1 MATIQLGNTQLA
13 YEERGTG
20 ETVILIHGGFSDMRT
35 WEANLEAFRERYR
48 VITYSRR
55 YHWPNDR
62 IPESADYVQQQHVE
76 DLEQLMGLLGTGP
89 AHLVGN
95 SYGGLIALDLAIRQP
110 GMVRSLVLSE
120 PPVIRLF
127 TSNTPTPKEL
137 LRLLLTRPRTALGV
151 MRLGLRGIEPARKAM
166 RRGDVD
172 AAREAFAP
180 AVLGADWFRRFTPER
195 REQAEANVIPAE
207 LLGSGFGPL
216 ADEEVRSVRCPTLL
230 IHGDQSPDVFVRLLD
245 RLGELLPDAQR
256 AVIPAAS
263 HLSHENNPEAWNS
276 AVLSFLA
283 TASRR

>member
-1 MATIQLGNTQLA
+1 MQTIQLGTTQLA
-13 YEERGTG
+13 YAERGTG
-20 ETVILIHGGFSDMRT
+20 DPLILIHGGFSDLRT
-35 WEANLEAFRERYR
+35 WDANHPALQERYR

-55 YHWPNDR
+55 YHWPNAA
-62 IPESADYVQQQHVE
+62 IPEGADYVQREHVE

-95 SYGGLIALDLAIRQP
+95 SYGGLVALDLAIRQP

-137 LRLLLTRPRTALGV
+137 LRLWLTRPRTALGV
-151 MRLGLRGIEPARKAM
+151 MKLGLKGIEPARKAM

-180 AVLGADWFRRFTPER
+180 NVLGEEWFRRFTPER

-216 ADEEVRSVRCPTLL
+216 EDEEVRSVRCPTLL
-230 IHGDQSPDVFVRLLD
+230 LHGDQSPDVFVRLLD
-245 RLGELLPDAQR
+245 RLGELLPNAQR
-256 AVIPAAS
+256 AVIPRAS
-263 HLSHENNPEAWNS
+263 HLSHENNPDAWNA

-283 TASRR
+283 KAS